1 MCGRYRLTRAER
13 LAEQFDAEIAEDLH
27 PRYNIAPTQPVP
39 VVRTNGSRRA
49 IAAKLSLNAG
59 FSRSVSLRALICD
72 IDGSFAQFGIKPH
85 RIARVDQRRPFFKS
99 VSNHEKRCSDL
110 PDVAC
115 LRAFLALLRVVLNL
129 VAFL

>member
-1 MCGRYRLTRAER
+1 MCRRYRLTRSDR
-13 LAEQFDAEIAEDLH
+13 LAEQFDAGLTEKLQ
-27 PRYNIAPTQPVP
+27 PRDIAPTQPVP

-72 IDGSFAQFGIKPH
+72 VEGSFAQFGIKPH

-115 LRAFLALLRVVLNL
+115 LRPFLALLRVVLNL